1 VLNDLFEM
9 ESKELS
15 GIELGVMKSNNCNLI
30 DELRQ
35 VG

>member
-1 VLNDLFEM
+1 LNDLFEM
-9 ESKELS
+9 EAKELL
-15 GIELGVMKSNNCNLI
+15 GVELGVIKWDNINLI